1 MPSLTAKIP
10 APRRTRLGF
19 SLIEA
24 VMVLLIIATVVG
36 ALTPSVIRTI
46 SHARVNRAAS
56 VVAADFFLAQSM
68 AGRQHSPVVVTFDP
82 TNKLTTI
89 ALTSGTTL
97 VTRRFGTDS
106 EFKLSSYSASPAS
119 VVVLPSAM
127 ASAQVTV
134 TVSDGSYSRQVRM
147 TRAGFVRVL

>member
-1 MPSLTAKIP
+1 MPAS
-10 APRRTRLGF
+10 RRTRLGF

-36 ALTPSVIRTI
+36 ALTPSVIRTN

-56 VVAADFFLAQSM
+56 VVAADFFLAQSL
-68 AGRQHSPVVVTFDP
+68 AGRQHAPVVLTFDP

-89 ALTSGTTL
+89 ALQSGTTL
-97 VTRRFGTDS
+97 VTRRFGTTS
-106 EFKLSSYSASPAS
+106 EFKLSAFSASPVS
-119 VVVLPSAM
+119 VQVLPSAM
-127 ASAQVTV
+127 ASASITV
-134 TVSDGSYSRQVRM
+134 TVGDGTYSRQVRM